1 MNLSEGQVKDLA
13 SPLVG
18 IVAEFYQDPKNE
30 EDFQQWLRNV
40 EEQKQKE
47 STDISSL

>member
-18 IVAEFYQDPKNE
+18 IVAEFYQNSKNE
-30 EDFQQWLRNV
+30 EDFQQWLLQQN
-40 EEQKQKE
+40 E
-47 STDISSL
+47 STDESSQ

>member
-30 EDFQQWLRNV
+30 EDFQQWLL
-40 EEQKQKE
+40 QQKE
-47 STDISSL
+47 STDESSQ

>member
-30 EDFQQWLRNV
+30 EDFQQWLL
-40 EEQKQKE
+40 QQKE
-47 STDISSL
+47 STDESSL

>member
-30 EDFQQWLRNV
+30 EDFQQWLLQQN
-40 EEQKQKE
+40 E
-47 STDISSL
+47 STDESSQ

>member
-18 IVAEFYQDPKNE
+18 IVAEFYQDPKNK
-30 EDFQQWLRNV
+30 EDFQQWLL
-40 EEQKQKE
+40 QQKE
-47 STDISSL
+47 STDESSQ

>member
-18 IVAEFYQDPKNE
+18 IVAEFYQNPKNE
-30 EDFQQWLRNV
+30 EDFQQWLLQQN
-40 EEQKQKE
+40 E
-47 STDISSL
+47 STDESSQ

>member
-18 IVAEFYQDPKNE
+18 IVAEFYQDPK
-30 EDFQQWLRNV
+30 V
-40 EEQKQKE
+40 ESCFHPPLYHREPLVGCRGAVFRE
-47 STDISSL
+47 

>member
-30 EDFQQWLRNV
+30 EDFQQWLLQQN
-40 EEQKQKE
+40 E
-47 STDISSL
+47 SADESSQ